1 MSQIPLRSVRLNARP
16 ATTLESF
23 VGTAGEIFY
32 DSTNQTLRVYPGNIA
47 AGKILAD
54 RDWVNSAIGDIG
66 TSSLVNGTRTVSLS
80 TAGSLTIPGDIRSES
95 NINIDINLADS
106 TLRRWQFG
114 EDGILTL
121 PSVGKISNGAYDWTF
136 GSTGITTFPGV
147 INAGNINNLVVNDLG
162 GGTSLTA
169 GSQVQIGNSAGIA
182 GAGVLIKN
190 AVTNALGGESSLEQ
204 GSKIQMDNGIVSLSG
219 YTYNGI
225 GGGEG
230 TEFQMVVEV
239 ENNYPNKVVRIG
251 TRIINTIGESTT
263 NVFQGVTI
271 SQYGELTF
279 PDNTV
284 QSTAYDPSS
293 IRSEGN
299 INIDINLSDS
309 TLRRW
314 QFGEDGILTAPGA
327 IDAPSIFTN
336 LIDSAD
342 SSAITMTPAVI
353 FNSDVTVEN
362 DLVAKNIVFL
372 DNSVQTTAWT
382 GSLNNPTFTG
392 TTTLQ
397 QITEV
402 MSPKTGATGVVVHD
416 FSTTA
421 IFYHTSPAAN
431 FTINIT
437 NVPTTVNR
445 VTTVVLIITQGVT
458 GYYPNVLQI
467 DGVSQ
472 TINWIGNVTP
482 TPSASRNDIV
492 SFTLI
497 RTAAPSWIVTGA
509 ITGY

>member
-16 ATTLESF
+16 ATTLQSF

-54 RDWVNSAIGDIG
+54 RDWVNSTIGAIGS
-66 TSSLVNGTRTVSLS
+66 SSLVNGTRTVSLS
-80 TAGSLTIPGDIRSES
+80 TAGSLTIPGDIRCEG

-114 EDGILTL
+114 EDG
-121 PSVGKISNGAYDWTF
+121 N
-136 GSTGITTFPGV
+136 
-147 INAGNINNLVVNDLG
+147 
-162 GGTSLTA
+162 
-169 GSQVQIGNSAGIA
+169 
-182 GAGVLIKN
+182 
-190 AVTNALGGESSLEQ
+190 
-204 GSKIQMDNGIVSLSG
+204 
-219 YTYNGI
+219 
-225 GGGEG
+225 
-230 TEFQMVVEV
+230 
-239 ENNYPNKVVRIG
+239 
-251 TRIINTIGESTT
+251 
-263 NVFQGVTI
+263 
-271 SQYGELTF
+271 LTF
-279 PDNTV
+279 PDGTN
-284 QSTAYDPSS
+284 QSTAWTGSTTVSSLVNGANTLSLGSTGTLTLPNGSVIEDSPSYIKLTPAGGANEYQALLIYPTAGDGNHIHLAAPYGGGTELYLGNDLHYVKLATS
-293 IRSEGN
+293 GNVEVLANDGINIAGWIFGTDGDLKIPGNIKSEGN
-299 INIDINLSDS
+299 INIEINLADS
-309 TLRRW
+309 TRHVW
-314 QFGEDGILTAPGA
+314 QFGEDGQLTFPDG
-327 IDAPSIFTN
+327 TN
-336 LIDSAD
+336 QS
-342 SSAITMTPAVI
+342 
-353 FNSDVTVEN
+353 
-362 DLVAKNIVFL
+362 
-372 DNSVQTTAWT
+372 TAWT

-416 FSTTA
+416 FTTSA

-437 NVPTTVNR
+437 NVPTSVNR
-445 VTTVVLIITQGVT
+445 VTTVVLVITQGVT

-467 DGVSQ
+467 DGSAQ

>member
-16 ATTLESF
+16 ASTLQSF

-32 DSTNQTLRVYPGNIA
+32 DSTNQTLRVYPGNSA
-47 AGKILAD
+47 GGKILAD
-54 RDWVNSAIGDIG
+54 RDWVNSAIGDIES
-66 TSSLVNGTRTVSLS
+66 SSLVNGARTVSLS
-80 TAGSLTIPGDIRSES
+80 STGSLTIPGD
-95 NINIDINLADS
+95 
-106 TLRRWQFG
+106 
-114 EDGILTL
+114 
-121 PSVGKISNGAYDWTF
+121 
-136 GSTGITTFPGV
+136 
-147 INAGNINNLVVNDLG
+147 
-162 GGTSLTA
+162 
-169 GSQVQIGNSAGIA
+169 
-182 GAGVLIKN
+182 
-190 AVTNALGGESSLEQ
+190 
-204 GSKIQMDNGIVSLSG
+204 
-219 YTYNGI
+219 
-225 GGGEG
+225 
-230 TEFQMVVEV
+230 
-239 ENNYPNKVVRIG
+239 
-251 TRIINTIGESTT
+251 
-263 NVFQGVTI
+263 
-271 SQYGELTF
+271 
-279 PDNTV
+279 
-284 QSTAYDPSS
+284 

-314 QFGEDGILTAPGA
+314 QFGEDGQLTFPDGTNQSTAWLGA
-327 IDAPSIFTN
+327 GTPVYTN
-336 LIDSAD
+336 LIDSLD
-342 SSAITMTPAVI
+342 SSAIIVTPSTI

-362 DLVAKNIVFL
+362 DLLVKNITLMTGGGGSTIKEGLAPNLAGGAIILTPAFSANENQALVIYPTAAEGNHIHLSANGGTTELYLGDDSQYVKLVNDGNVEVRSTTSGSTAAWTFGTAGSL
-372 DNSVQTTAWT
+372 TFPDSTVQSTAWT

-402 MSPKTGATGVVVHD
+402 MSPKTGATGVVEHD
-416 FSTTA
+416 FSTAA

-467 DGVSQ
+467 GGNAQ

-497 RTAAPSWIVTGA
+497 RTDAPSWIVTGA